1 MSEKPQIT
9 IVNSG
14 GKGGLGRVATL
25 LFRYGAKITDVEVES
40 ADGVTKADVSVDLTG
55 AECNGAELRQELR
68 EVRTEIDGVVTVTY
82 ADPDRAQQVATLV
95 TKECHCLERLLEA
108 ERDGELDGEIA
119 VVIGN
124 HPDLEPIAERN
135 DVPFY
140 DIGDEDG
147 VPDED
152 RLLDLLVKHEVDLVA
167 LARYM
172 RILSPK
178 VVYAY
183 ENRIINIHPSLL
195 PAFPGAKPY
204 QQALNAGV
212 TVSGVTTHY
221 VTTELDQGPIITQDT
236 FPVPPEADVAELK
249 NRGCPLE
256 AEELLSAINLHLTG
270 SIEVTAEG
278 EQTTVNAPVE
288 SAESVGITPL

>member
-1 MSEKPQIT
+1 MSEQPQIT

-14 GKGGLGRVATL
+14 GRGGFGRVATL
-25 LFRYGAKITDVEVES
+25 LFRHDVEVTDVEVES
-40 ADGVTKADVSVDLTG
+40 TDGVTKANLSVDLSE
-55 AECNGAELRQELR
+55 AACSPVELRREIR
-68 EVRTEIDGVVTVTY
+68 EVQTEADVVVTFTY
-82 ADPDRAQQVATLV
+82 PDLDRTQRVAVLV
-95 TKECHCLERLLEA
+95 TKEHHCLERLLAA
-108 ERDGELDGEIA
+108 ERDGELEGEVE
-119 VVIGN
+119 VVVGN

-152 RLLDLLVKHEVDLVA
+152 QLLDLLVEHEVDLVA

-183 ENRIINIHPSLL
+183 KNRIINVHPSLL

-204 QQALNAGV
+204 QQALDAGV
-212 TVSGVTTHY
+212 AVSGVTTHY
-221 VTTELDQGPIITQDT
+221 VTTELDQGPIITQDAFT
-236 FPVPPEADVAELK
+236 VPPEADVGEIQE
-249 NRGCPLE
+249 RGRPLE
-256 AEELLSAINLHLTG
+256 AEELLSAVNLHLTD
-270 SIEVTAEG
+270 SVEVTVEG
-278 EQTTVNAPVE
+278 DRTTVDRSRSTGLLNPPRA
-288 SAESVGITPL
+288 